1 MKMGCCTSG
10 LERYM
15 RLLEAVDE
23 IGQRGF
29 DFAEINTD
37 GDIDEGE
44 QEMVERRCLKYGMF
58 LHLHVNLNAICAEA
72 QMRQKEFSLYFAEK
86 FFKLNR
92 QFNNII
98 RQISF
103 DPVYNFLT
111 RKGILKRQMFP
122 LWIRGITRMLEK
134 AVKILPMRVK
144 FGKFNRDRTTQ
155 ALNTALKISDA
166 EICLENLGSGTTAY
180 GEIANILTRLEKR
193 ERFGMLID
201 IGHLNISVK
210 NVYEYIGNFPFRI
223 AGFHFSNNDGR
234 RDSHGALNDG
244 SVDYVEL
251 VNVLK
256 NINYKGTVSLEIIS
270 PSLEGCRRD
279 IAGAFKFL
287 KRCM

>member
-1 MKMGCCTSG
+1 MKIGCCTSG

-15 RLLEAVDE
+15 RLSEAVDE
-23 IGQRGF
+23 IGQKGF
-29 DFAEINTD
+29 DFAEINTE

-44 QEMVERRCLKYGMF
+44 QEKVKHYCLKNGIF
-58 LHLHVNLNAICAEA
+58 LHLHVNLNAICAQA
-72 QMRQKEFSLYFAEK
+72 QIREKEFSVYFAEK

-103 DPVYNFLT
+103 DPVYDFLT
-111 RKGILKRQMFP
+111 RKGILKKQIFP
-122 LWIRGITRMLEK
+122 LWVRQMLER
-134 AVKILPMRVK
+134 ARKIFSPRLK
-144 FGKFNRDRTTQ
+144 CGKFDRNKTTE
-155 ALNTALKISDA
+155 ALNTALKISDT
-166 EICLENLGSGTTAY
+166 EICLENLCGGTTAY
-180 GEIANILTRLEKR
+180 GEISDILTLLENR
-193 ERFGMLID
+193 EKFGMLID

-223 AGFHFSNNDGR
+223 AGFHFNNNDGR
-234 RDSHGALNDG
+234 HDSHGALNNG

-251 VNVLK
+251 AGVLK

-287 KRCM
+287 KECV